1 MKHIKLFEEINENKK
16 SEYNSKIRDLKLKSK
31 ETGIKIDSIKKKAR
45 DEKDP
50 IKQEILILTI
60 QKLAMKQEQL
70 KIDVEI
76 NKLKRS
82 IL

>member
-31 ETGIKIDSIKKKAR
+31 ETGIKIDLIKKKAR

-50 IKQEILILTI
+50 IKQEILILTM

>member
-50 IKQEILILTI
+50 IKQEILILTM